1 MAENAVELTPAGRI
15 PNTPLPNPRH
25 ELIAQATVA
34 GKSCIESG
42 LEAGYRPGPGLK
54 GNVARLRQ
62 TPAIRE
68 RMAEIAARGTALA
81 EVYAGWVLADTAL
94 FARSSLAKFFK
105 RDADGNIIV
114 DDEGS
119 PIYDFTGA
127 DADDLRTLKKM
138 RPTKYGTE
146 YEVHDPLPYLDRLGR
161 YLGLWSSDGA
171 MAVANAEATAA
182 QQNNL
187 GDMSDHELSAALD
200 FIRTALARGGS
211 DRNGAGAPA

>member
-1 MAENAVELTPAGRI
+1 MAENAVELTPAGRV
-15 PNTPLPNPRH
+15 PNTRLPNPRH

-34 GKSCIESG
+34 GKSCVESG

-62 TPAIRE
+62 QPAIRE

-114 DDEGS
+114 IDGR
-119 PIYDFTGA
+119 PIFDFEGA
-127 DADDLRTLKKM
+127 DADDLRTLKRM
-138 RPTKYGTE
+138 RPTKYGME
-146 YEVHDPLPYLDRLGR
+146 YEVHDPQPYIDRLGR
-161 YLGLWSSDGA
+161 YLGLWSGDGA
-171 MAVANAEATAA
+171 VAVANAEATAVTRVERVIVRA
-182 QQNNL
+182 EHTNT
-187 GDMSDHELSAALD
+187 DC
-200 FIRTALARGGS
+200 GGV
-211 DRNGAGAPA
+211 